1 MKESYL
7 TTYIDV
13 NGKVSER
20 KPLAKVRTFLFAG
33 FKFAFDRLFSLIGL
47 IIASPI
53 MLIIALAIKLDSKG
67 PVFFKQERTGKNG
80 KIFNMLKFRS
90 MVADNDVHDFKKKDQ
105 VTRVGAFLRKT
116 SLDEL
121 PQLITILSGKM
132 SFIGPRPWI
141 HDYYEAMNDIQRH
154 RYCVRP
160 GLTGLAQANGRNTLN
175 IFDKIGYDLEYIENY
190 SLWTDIK
197 VVFLTIK
204 TVFSKKGAN
213 AGKDVIKI
221 ELADLKKQSNTKKV
235 SRKKR

>member
-13 NGKVSER
+13 DGKVNER

-33 FKFAFDRLFSLIGL
+33 FKFAFDRLFSLLGL
-47 IIASPI
+47 IILFIP

-67 PVFFKQERTGKNG
+67 PVLFKQERTGKNG

-90 MVADNDVHDFKKKDQ
+90 MAADNDVHDFKKQDQ
-105 VTRVGAFLRKT
+105 VTKVGTFLRKT

-121 PQLITILSGKM
+121 PQLITILIGKM

-141 HDYYEAMNDIQRH
+141 HDYYLAMNDIQRH

-197 VVFLTIK
+197 VIFLTVK

-213 AGKDVIKI
+213 AGKDTIKI
-221 ELADLKKQSNTKKV
+221 ELSDLENQNKTSKV
-235 SRKKR
+235 SRKKL